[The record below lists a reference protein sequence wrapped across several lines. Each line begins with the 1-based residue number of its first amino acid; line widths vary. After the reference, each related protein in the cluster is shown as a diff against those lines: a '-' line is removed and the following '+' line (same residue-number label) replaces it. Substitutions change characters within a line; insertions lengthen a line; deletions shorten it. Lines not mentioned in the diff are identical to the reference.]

1 MEPLIGQIQAF
12 GFNWAPVG
20 WVPCNGQL
28 LSISQYQI
36 LYALIG
42 ATFGGDG
49 YNTFA
54 VPDLRGRTIIG
65 AGQGPGLSNI
75 LYTQKGGAES
85 VALTLSN
92 LPNHVHPFTNGDGQT
107 LGTVNVT
114 TYVKTVDNTNES
126 PETNNG
132 ENVLGTAGS
141 MPSIYR
147 ESPSGTDH
155 LGGVTSAIT
164 GSTSAVGGNAPFG
177 IRNPYLGM
185 LYCIATEGI
194 YPTRS

>member
-12 GFNWAPVG
+12 GFNWAPMG
-20 WVPCNGQL
+20 WVPCYGQL
-28 LSISQYQI
+28 LSISQYQA

-42 ATFGGDG
+42 TTFGGDG
-49 YNTFA
+49 QSTFG

-65 AGQGPGLSNI
+65 AEQGPGLSYI
-75 LYTQKGGAES
+75 YYSQKGGAES
-85 VALTLSN
+85 VTLTLSN

-107 LGTVNVT
+107 PGTVNVT

-147 ESPSGTDH
+147 ESPSGSDH
-155 LGGVTSAIT
+155 LGGVTSSIM
-164 GSTSAVGGNAPFG
+164 GSTSAVGGNVPFG

-185 LYCIATEGI
+185 LYCIATVGI
-194 YPTRS
+194 FPSRS